1 LAGHWLHEIP
11 AVRNLPS
18 LIALGAALCAPLCTP
33 VLAQSV
39 VSASARALHERV
51 LTLDTHLD
59 TTAKMDDPKWDVM
72 ERHGL
77 EDGQVDFPRMREG
90 GLDGGFW
97 AIYTAQQGRTPADY
111 RVARD
116 NGLKRL
122 INIHKMIAAHPD
134 RFELALTAD
143 DARRIVA
150 AGKSPAF
157 ISMENASP
165 LTLDPVPLLRFYYSQ
180 GLRMMSLVHTSNN
193 EFADS
198 ANTPAQWQGMSPA
211 GKELVA
217 EANRLGI
224 VVDQSHASDA
234 VFDQLIEMSKA
245 PIILSHSGAA
255 DVYRHPRNID
265 DARLKKLAEKGGVIQ
280 MNALGAYL
288 IDTGETPQL
297 RAELRA
303 ATAKFAAMPSGPE
316 RESAVAAARAEV
328 MKRNNVKQATL
339 DDYLRHV
346 DHVLKLIGPD
356 HVGFGADWDGGGGVV
371 GLEDITSLPKITQWL
386 VDRGYTE
393 QQIANIWGGNVLRVM
408 EEARKVARTLQT
420 PTQ

>member
-1 LAGHWLHEIP
+1 MKQLPRLLALVAMFASASSPP
-11 AVRNLPS
+11 A
-18 LIALGAALCAPLCTP
+18 
-33 VLAQSV
+33 LAQGA
-39 VSASARALHERV
+39 VSSMARALHERV

-59 TTAKMDDPKWDVM
+59 TTAKMDDPKWNVM
-72 ERHGL
+72 ERHSP
-77 EDGQVDFPRMREG
+77 EDGQVDFPRMHEG

-97 AIYTAQQGRTPADY
+97 AIYTAQQRRTPADY

-122 INIHKMIAAHPD
+122 INIHKMIAAHAD
-134 RFELALTAD
+134 RFELALTAA

-165 LTLDPVPLLRFYYSQ
+165 LTMDPVPLLRFYYSQ

-198 ANTPAQWQGMSPA
+198 ANTPAQWQGMSPV

-245 PIILSHSGAA
+245 PIILSHSSAA

-265 DARLKKLAEKGGVIQ
+265 DARLKKLAAKGGVIQ

-288 IDTGETPQL
+288 IDTGETPQV
-297 RAELRA
+297 RAELRTA
-303 ATAKFAAMPSGPE
+303 LAKFASMPPGAE
-316 RESAVAAARAEV
+316 RERAVAAARADV
-328 MKRNNVKQATL
+328 MKRSNVREATL
-339 DDYLRHV
+339 DDYLRHL

-371 GLEDITSLPKITQWL
+371 GLEDVTSLPKITQWL
-386 VDRGYTE
+386 IDRGYTE
-393 QQIANIWGGNVLRVM
+393 QQIANIWGGNVLRVL
-408 EEARKVARTLQT
+408 EEARKVAQALQT
-420 PTQ
+420 Q